1 MGAYMNIEAERARL
15 GLTREQMADKLG
27 MSRTSYR
34 NKINGSTDFTIT
46 EIKEL
51 MTLTKQSADYLLEVH
66 DAKIAD

>member
-34 NKINGSTDFTIT
+34 NKINGSTDFTIS
-46 EIKEL
+46 ELKEL
-51 MTLTKQSADYLLEVH
+51 MALTKQSADYLLEAY
-66 DAKIAD
+66 DGTITD